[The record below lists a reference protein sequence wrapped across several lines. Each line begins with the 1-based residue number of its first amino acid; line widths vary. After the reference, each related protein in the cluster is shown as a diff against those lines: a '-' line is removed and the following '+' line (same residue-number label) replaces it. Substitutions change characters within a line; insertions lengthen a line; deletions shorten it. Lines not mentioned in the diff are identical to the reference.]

1 MKIFEP
7 LKGLGSRILASRGL
21 KVIRASTQDRAWPV
35 ELSGDDRQIVEYVTQ
50 NHLTMVSDERLYT
63 TLMACQ
69 HVARRG
75 IPGDFV
81 ECGVWRGG
89 NSIVAA
95 DTFRRLAPDRSVYL
109 FDTFAGMTAPSERD
123 ISYVGDTADAEFSR
137 GQQEGFNEWCYAP
150 LDEVR
155 SNFLKAGLA
164 GPNIKFVQG
173 DVLETLG
180 EPTFLPE
187 TISVLRLDTDWYE
200 STKREL
206 EVLYPRLSEG
216 GVLIIDDYGHWGGA
230 KQAVDEYFETHPR
243 PFLQYTDYTGRVGV
257 KVAAPPPQ

>member
-173 DVLETLG
+173 DVLET
-180 EPTFLPE
+180 
-187 TISVLRLDTDWYE
+187 
-200 STKREL
+200 KREL